1 MIIEVN
7 SEYRITSNP
16 TCWQVEKRKSDRK
29 DGTERWEPLTYHVD
43 FKSALVSLAEYR
55 IRTIADS
62 AAVDE
67 IKSTLK
73 EIRTEVISSA
83 EVFTDLAE

>member
-7 SEYRITSNP
+7 KNYRITSNP

-43 FKSALVSLAEYR
+43 FKNALVSLVEYR
-55 IRTIADS
+55 IRTIEDNAC
-62 AAVDE
+62 VDE

-73 EIRTEVISSA
+73 EIKAEVISSV
-83 EVFTDLAE
+83 EVFTDLPG

>member
-7 SEYRITSNP
+7 SEYRIASNP

-29 DGTERWEPLTYHVD
+29 DGTERWEPLTYHSEFRSV
-43 FKSALVSLAEYR
+43 LVSLAEYR
-55 IRTIADS
+55 IRIIEDS
-62 AAVDE
+62 ATVDE
-67 IKSTLK
+67 IRSTLK
-73 EIRTEVISSA
+73 EIKAEVISSA

>member
-43 FKSALVSLAEYR
+43 FKNALVSLAEYQ
-55 IRTIADS
+55 IRTIEDS
-62 AAVDE
+62 ATVDE
-67 IKSTLK
+67 INNTLMAIK
-73 EIRTEVISSA
+73 GEVLSA
-83 EVFTDLAE
+83 AQVFLELAG

>member
-7 SEYRITSNP
+7 SEYRITSSP
-16 TCWQVEKRKSDRK
+16 TCWQIEQRKSDRK

-55 IRTIADS
+55 IQIIADS
-62 AAVDE
+62 ATVDKIKSALKE
-67 IKSTLK
+67 IKSECL
-73 EIRTEVISSA
+73 SAA
-83 EVFTDLAE
+83 EVFRELAG

>member
-1 MIIEVN
+1 M
-7 SEYRITSNP
+7 
-16 TCWQVEKRKSDRK
+16 EKRKPDRK
-29 DGTERWEPLTYHVD
+29 DGSERWEPSTYHSD
-43 FKSALVSLAEYR
+43 FRSALVSLAEYR

-73 EIRTEVISSA
+73 EIRAEVIFSA

>member
-29 DGTERWEPLTYHVD
+29 DGTERWEPLTYHSE
-43 FKSALVSLAEYR
+43 FRSALVSLAEYR

-62 AAVDE
+62 ANVA
-67 IKSTLK
+67 
-73 EIRTEVISSA
+73 EIRVILKNIRDECVTASK
-83 EVFTDLAE
+83 VFLELLV